1 MILRPPRSTRTDT
14 LFPYTTLFRSKEDP
28 PAGRRI
34 RALLA
39 PDGSL
44 ERLRDDCAAIRLSGG
59 SNHLPL
65 LWRFFASHRAALMRL
80 ARTLDFVSATQNQS
94 LMDALAVVLA
104 NEGRKAEWV
113 SNSVDLRFC
122 SERWRKLIVDRQ
134 STRLNSSH

>member
-1 MILRPPRSTRTDT
+1 M
-14 LFPYTTLFRSKEDP
+14 
-28 PAGRRI
+28 RI
-34 RALLA
+34 SDWSSDVFSSYLW
-39 PDGSL
+39 
-44 ERLRDDCAAIRLSGG
+44 ERLRDDFAAIRLSGG

-122 SERWRKLIVDRQ
+122 SERWRKLIVRPEDDGPPVRSEEHTSELQ
-134 STRLNSSH
+134 SLKRKSYAVI

>member
-1 MILRPPRSTRTDT
+1 MAEQLVAKLDDVLAILVEE
-14 LFPYTTLFRSKEDP
+14 KEDP

-80 ARTLDFVSATQNQS
+80 ARTLDFRSEERRVGKECVSTCRS
-94 LMDALAVVLA
+94 
-104 NEGRKAEWV
+104 
-113 SNSVDLRFC
+113 
-122 SERWRKLIVDRQ
+122 RWSQ
-134 STRLNSSH
+134 FP